1 MPLVLRSVWIPHV
14 STLHCHFNLN
24 FTYSLGAA
32 NAQYSFILALGLSI
46 SDLRSINF
54 HCSGPKAALIQINL
68 LQALG

>member
-1 MPLVLRSVWIPHV
+1 MQQMPGRDAYLDGL
-14 STLHCHFNLN
+14 
-24 FTYSLGAA
+24 LGAA

-54 HCSGPKAALIQINL
+54 HCSGPKAALIQINF